1 MAGLNSLSDYEQ
13 FIYNL
18 PNEYPSIKF
27 STLVLKRY
35 GRYVGEVSGAIFFEK
50 QLRLNVKELI
60 DFRKER
66 IKTYSYEVYLDRD
79 KQYWYDDQPHPN
91 DPTLQSTHPHHKH
104 IPPDIKYHRVPAPGL
119 SFTQPNLPFL
129 IQEINDNFLV

>member
-1 MAGLNSLSDYEQ
+1 MTRLNSISDYEH

-18 PNEYPSIKF
+18 PNEFPQIKF

-35 GRYVGEVSGAIFFEK
+35 GPYTGEISGTSFFEK
-50 QLRLNVKELI
+50 QIRLNIRELL

-66 IKTYSYEVYLDRD
+66 IKTYSYEVYKEQE

-91 DPTLQSTHPHHKH
+91 DLTL
-104 IPPDIKYHRVPAPGL
+104 
-119 SFTQPNLPFL
+119 
-129 IQEINDNFLV
+129 